1 MQEHIPVLLKESIE
15 YLNIKPDGVYVDCT
29 LGRAGHSSEILKKLS
44 DKGMLYCFDQDKQA
58 IEKSEDKLKKI
69 GNNFKI
75 IESNF
80 NNISMQLALNNVF
93 SVDGILYDLGVSSPQ
108 FDIAERGFSYR
119 FDGPL
124 DMRMDREN
132 NKLTADE
139 IVNTYSENQIA
150 DILFRYGDELNARK
164 IAKQIINSRPITSTL
179 QLVEVIKKALSQKVL
194 KQQKHPAKKSFQALR
209 IYVNNELN
217 ALQDSITQALELLNS
232 KARICVI
239 TFHSLEEKIVK
250 NSFNSVTNYKQEQI
264 LSSLPINVESNSNYR
279 LIVKKPIKPTNEE
292 LQNNKRSHSAKLWV
306 IEKK

>member
-292 LQNNKRSHSAKLWV
+292 LQNNKRSHSAKL
-306 IEKK
+306 